1 MLIFSVITLCLLQ
14 SSNMVC
20 HGLIEFVDELKIQLY
35 PFLLQHGPQL
45 VEVGW
50 KWILSMYL
58 PIQLIPGVFND
69 IHVRGGG
76 HPRQHRGVMVS
87 KPCLW
92 INILAGWGKH
102 RLRMHGWPV

>member
-1 MLIFSVITLCLLQ
+1 MQHYNQKTIIGKKQIHVEVLIFSVIILCLLQ
-14 SSNMVC
+14 SSDTVY
-20 HGLIEFVDELKIQLY
+20 HRLIEFIDELKIQLY
-35 PFLLQHGPQL
+35 SFLLQHGPQL

-76 HPRQHRGVMVS
+76 HPKQHHDIMVS
-87 KPCLW
+87 KPGL
-92 INILAGWGKH
+92 
-102 RLRMHGWPV
+102 